1 MTPTGTQQL
10 LNPKECALWTVQKS
24 PQLKEHS
31 WKQNMP
37 TVMIFHCFEFVEN
50 VAQIAAQHSLR
61 KGWEGLG
68 GGGASKKNALYAEKT
83 DMKMFDKFRIEYS
96 ITIQYIVCIV
106 LFTCILMWEIKFSKV
121 IRSAKL
127 WIVNA
132 KKQLYEMIK
141 TVNPT
146 V

>member
-61 KGWEGLG
+61 KGWEGLRR
-68 GGGASKKNALYAEKT
+68 GGGASKKNALYAEKL
-83 DMKMFDKFRIEYS
+83 FDKFRI
-96 ITIQYIVCIV
+96 
-106 LFTCILMWEIKFSKV
+106 K
-121 IRSAKL
+121 
-127 WIVNA
+127 
-132 KKQLYEMIK
+132 
-141 TVNPT
+141 
-146 V
+146 